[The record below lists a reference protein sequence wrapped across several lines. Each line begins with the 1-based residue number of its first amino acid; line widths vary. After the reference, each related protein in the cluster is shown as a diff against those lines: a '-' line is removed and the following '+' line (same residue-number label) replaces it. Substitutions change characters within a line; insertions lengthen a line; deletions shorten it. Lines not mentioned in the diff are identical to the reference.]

1 MARPATAK
9 SVNNKVF
16 TSRLQRAARQFSDS
30 VQCSGPGL
38 STSAVQA
45 QSYGSTFVRYRH
57 YGKGND
63 ESTTYSIAIGK
74 RKSSTLDSTQE
85 KVAVIFS
92 RGEVGKHYKF
102 EFFCRHFSCVG
113 SETRRAGGC
122 CMLCQL
128 MNNSLHSASQQTT
141 GPQRNTRLAHSAL
154 TWAILAHSAL
164 TGAILAHSAL
174 TSAILAHSALTGAA
188 LPANMT
194 DPAIIKSLNCCISCS
209 LDWPPTTHNIPQSES
224 YKSLFKSAVKA
235 ETAAI
240 QFKPPRNLSRIYKV
254 INYVWLN
261 MSPDIRRTV

>member
-113 SETRRAGGC
+113 SETGRVLHAVPADE
-122 CMLCQL
+122 QL
-128 MNNSLHSASQQTT
+128 
-141 GPQRNTRLAHSAL
+141 
-154 TWAILAHSAL
+154 
-164 TGAILAHSAL
+164 
-174 TSAILAHSALTGAA
+174 AA
-188 LPANMT
+188 LRLTT
-194 DPAIIKSLNCCISCS
+194 DYWATTQHQTGSQCIDGSYTCS
-209 LDWPPTTHNIPQSES
+209 QCTD
-224 YKSLFKSAVKA
+224 
-235 ETAAI
+235 
-240 QFKPPRNLSRIYKV
+240 
-254 INYVWLN
+254 
-261 MSPDIRRTV
+261 